1 MYQGFPDSL
10 ATPFSTTAPRNP
22 SFTPACDVAVRL
34 MVHAGSRIYR
44 PPRARRLSVGLVR
57 AARRPTRTV
66 RSFSVAG
73 SLTARRTGSSHRHSR
88 HEHHES
94 PTYNFSDGARRSLSS
109 RGWKDPSIRV
119 TSCAAPGWLHFF
131 AIELG
136 RLLPPQT
143 DNAHCPPLRRSA
155 AANSRGLAR
164 RKRARA
170 ATHPLRRRRVPW
182 VRRRDAGPPWLSRSP
197 RRLRFSAAVA
207 ACLVPVGRRSSRRA
221 ACRCCALASR
231 RPGAASAPFRRAHTT
246 RRDGQRAGR
255 ACGTP
260 DQPRTTARHQ
270 QRPLGESR
278 ESTCESRE
286 SREFAC
292 GGRANCANFRFANTR
307 GIHGNTRGIHE
318 IHVFCFFIYLI
329 HVYDSGD
336 SDDSGDSAPPSV
348 HRGLWLGLV
357 TRFYR
362 SPCSGQ
368 RSAAERGEPA
378 IRKTGGCHARKSR

>member
-1 MYQGFPDSL
+1 MRGAGLAAFPPLSL
-10 ATPFSTTAPRNP
+10 GGCCRRKRTTPTAPHCAGPPSRTRAASHAAHVHTPHPPTAPR
-22 SFTPACDVAVRL
+22 
-34 MVHAGSRIYR
+34 
-44 PPRARRLSVGLVR
+44 
-57 AARRPTRTV
+57 
-66 RSFSVAG
+66 
-73 SLTARRTGSSHRHSR
+73 
-88 HEHHES
+88 
-94 PTYNFSDGARRSLSS
+94 
-109 RGWKDPSIRV
+109 
-119 TSCAAPGWLHFF
+119 
-131 AIELG
+131 
-136 RLLPPQT
+136 
-143 DNAHCPPLRRSA
+143 
-155 AANSRGLAR
+155 
-164 RKRARA
+164 
-170 ATHPLRRRRVPW
+170 RVPC
-182 VRRRDAGPPWLSRSP
+182 VQRRDVGPRWLSRSP

-336 SDDSGDSAPPSV
+336 SGDSGDSPP
-348 HRGLWLGLV
+348 
-357 TRFYR
+357 
-362 SPCSGQ
+362 P
-368 RSAAERGEPA
+368 SAAEAQPPPRLGFLRPELWFRRPRWVSVEATQKHPA
-378 IRKTGGCHARKSR
+378 EILLARQGRAGGGRSRQRRATAGMGNQSRNQETAVP

>member
-1 MYQGFPDSL
+1 MPE
-10 ATPFSTTAPRNP
+10 AE
-22 SFTPACDVAVRL
+22 
-34 MVHAGSRIYR
+34 YR

-94 PTYNFSDGARRSLSS
+94 PTYNFSHGARRSLSS
-109 RGWKDPSIRV
+109 RGWKDPSVRV

-170 ATHPLRRRRVPW
+170 ATHPLRRRVPW

-207 ACLVPVGRRSSRRA
+207 ACVSCRSVVVLLGAPRA
-221 ACRCCALASR
+221 AVALSLRVDRAPR
-231 RPGAASAPFRRAHTT
+231 ARPSTEHT
-246 RRDGQRAGR
+246 RRGVTDSALDVRAAHPTSRARPRSINNGHWGNRAG
-255 ACGTP
+255 
-260 DQPRTTARHQ
+260 
-270 QRPLGESR
+270 

-292 GGRANCANFRFANTR
+292 GGRANCANFKSANTR

-318 IHVFCFFIYLI
+318 AHVFCFFVYLI
-329 HVYDSGD
+329 HVCDLGDSG
-336 SDDSGDSAPPSV
+336 DSGDSAPPSGV
-348 HRGLWLGLV
+348 PPPPQQW
-357 TRFYR
+357 
-362 SPCSGQ
+362 Q
-368 RSAAERGEPA
+368 RAPLRPL
-378 IRKTGGCHARKSR
+378 

>member
-1 MYQGFPDSL
+1 MLQFASWSMPE
-10 ATPFSTTAPRNP
+10 AE
-22 SFTPACDVAVRL
+22 
-34 MVHAGSRIYR
+34 YR

-109 RGWKDPSIRV
+109 RGWKDPSVRV

-170 ATHPLRRRRVPW
+170 ATHPLRRRVPW

-231 RPGAASAPFRRAHTT
+231 RPGAARERTLPPRAHTT

-255 ACGTP
+255 ACGAP
-260 DQPRTTARHQ
+260 ASRARPRGISTASGSGGIARIA
-270 QRPLGESR
+270 R
-278 ESTCESRE
+278 ESECEFRNL
-286 SREFAC
+286 REFCEFRCGIAGIAC
-292 GGRANCANFRFANTR
+292 TGEYTRNAR
-307 GIHGNTRGIHE
+307 GIPG
-318 IHVFCFFIYLI
+318 FKCFSLCFIL
-329 HVYDSGD
+329 DSGLRCRQF
-336 SDDSGDSAPPSV
+336 G
-348 HRGLWLGLV
+348 
-357 TRFYR
+357 RFGTPLR
-362 SPCSGQ
+362 F
-368 RSAAERGEPA
+368 
-378 IRKTGGCHARKSR
+378 K

>member
-1 MYQGFPDSL
+1 MYKGFPDSL
-10 ATPFSTTAPRNP
+10 ATIVRHSRPPR
-22 SFTPACDVAVRL
+22 
-34 MVHAGSRIYR
+34 HATHHLLLHAMLQFASWSMPEAQYR

-109 RGWKDPSIRV
+109 RGWKDPSVRV

-143 DNAHCPPLRRSA
+143 DNARCPPLLRRSA

-170 ATHPLRRRRVPW
+170 ATHPLRRRVPW

-221 ACRCCALASR
+221 
-231 RPGAASAPFRRAHTT
+231 GV
-246 RRDGQRAGR
+246 
-255 ACGTP
+255 
-260 DQPRTTARHQ
+260 
-270 QRPLGESR
+270 PLLRS
-278 ESTCESRE
+278 
-286 SREFAC
+286 
-292 GGRANCANFRFANTR
+292 RFASTGR
-307 GIHGNTRGIHE
+307 RE
-318 IHVFCFFIYLI
+318 RAL
-329 HVYDSGD
+329 
-336 SDDSGDSAPPSV
+336 PPT
-348 HRGLWLGLV
+348 G
-357 TRFYR
+357 
-362 SPCSGQ
+362 SPSPDT
-368 RSAAERGEPA
+368 SEPEPSSHL
-378 IRKTGGCHARKSR
+378 RMTSPS